1 MTYAQ
6 QAAGELQVL
15 PVRGNV
21 FMIMGGG
28 GHVTLSAGIDG
39 MLLVDTGSAAMAE
52 AMLAKIKE
60 IGTMVAAAPTRLTT
74 CVGPNCYPPG
84 TSASFTPWG
93 FASPSYNAIVASP
106 APLKPLRWIIQTH
119 FDPDHVGGT
128 PVLAAAGSSYAGGN
142 LTTILGQ
149 AGAEEG
155 ATLIAQENVLRR
167 MTETNYP
174 EKAWAL
180 ETFYTP
186 IYKMSQFINGEGIV
200 VYHAPAAITD
210 GDSFVHFRYSDVI
223 SAGDLYTSDRYPDD
237 RCRQRGHHSG
247 SDRRIEQDSRD
258 RRPRVQAPGR
268 DDDHSRARPDRR
280 LGGCRPSTATWC
292 RFCATAS
299 RN

>member
-1 MTYAQ
+1 MRRLLSALALAAALLVPATHAQ
-6 QAAGELQVL
+6 QAAAGLQVL

-39 MLLVDTGSAAMAE
+39 MLLVDTGSAAVAD

-74 CVGPNCYPPG
+74 CVGPTCYPAG

-106 APLKPLRWIIQTH
+106 APLKPLRWIIQSH

-149 AGAEEG
+149 AGCRGRRHAHRAGKRAAEDDGNELSGKRVG
-155 ATLIAQENVLRR
+155 AGNVLHADLQDEPVHQRR
-167 MTETNYP
+167 RGCGLP
-174 EKAWAL
+174 RAGGHHRWRQL
-180 ETFYTP
+180 CPFP
-186 IYKMSQFINGEGIV
+186 L
-200 VYHAPAAITD
+200 
-210 GDSFVHFRYSDVI
+210 FRCD
-223 SAGDLYTSDRYPDD
+223 
-237 RCRQRGHHSG
+237 QRGRSVH
-247 SDRRIEQDSRD
+247 
-258 RRPRVQAPGR
+258 V
-268 DDDHSRARPDRR
+268 
-280 LGGCRPSTATWC
+280 
-292 RFCATAS
+292 
-299 RN
+299 